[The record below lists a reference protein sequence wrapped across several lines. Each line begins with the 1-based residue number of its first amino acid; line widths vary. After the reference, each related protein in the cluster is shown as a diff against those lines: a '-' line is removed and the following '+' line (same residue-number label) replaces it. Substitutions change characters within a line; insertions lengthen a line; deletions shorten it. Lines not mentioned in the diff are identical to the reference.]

1 MSILLSKAI
10 PQLGNRANPKPGFS
24 QASRSSHC
32 LSFLSSKHEYSS
44 LRFMFVFNHRG
55 NFNSTETQTC
65 WEQDRDMT
73 SGQGGEK
80 EGQTG
85 TELGASLAQEEV
97 SWSCSSEIL
106 RDQEPE
112 PVN

>member
-1 MSILLSKAI
+1 
-10 PQLGNRANPKPGFS
+10 
-24 QASRSSHC
+24 
-32 LSFLSSKHEYSS
+32 
-44 LRFMFVFNHRG
+44 MFVFSHRG

-85 TELGASLAQEEV
+85 TELGASLAQEEGV
-97 SWSCSSEIL
+97 LEL
-106 RDQEPE
+106 LL
-112 PVN
+112 